1 MGKIPVAVV
10 TGHHNF
16 DVPGFQKLLD
26 CMPQVAFYLQDLH
39 NFVSDEGKF
48 NETYKAIIF
57 YNFHQE
63 PPITSR
69 AEDVRLVQTIDK
81 LAQNGQGLLILHHAL
96 LAFPGWTVWNQIVGI
111 SNRKFRYAANQIV
124 ETEVVEKN
132 HPITDGL
139 QAWEMIDEIYG
150 MIDAGDGSEFILSTT
165 HPDSMKCLA
174 WTREYK
180 NSRVFCY
187 QSGHDNLA
195 FSNPNF
201 RQVIS
206 QSVDWLIE

>member
-1 MGKIPVAVV
+1 MGKIHVAVV

-26 CMPQVAFYLQDLH
+26 SMPQATFYLQDLH

-48 NETYKAIIF
+48 NETYKAVIF

-63 PPITSR
+63 SPVTSQ
-69 AEDVRLVQTIDK
+69 AQDARLVQAIDK

-96 LAFPGWTVWNQIVGI
+96 LAFPDWTVWNQIVGI
-111 SNRKFRYAANQIV
+111 SNRKFRYATNQTV
-124 ETEVVEKN
+124 ETEVVAKN

-139 QAWEMIDEIYG
+139 QRWEMIDEIYG
-150 MIDAGDGSEFILSTT
+150 MIDARDDSQFILSTR
-165 HPDSMKCLA
+165 HPDSMKYLA

-195 FSNPNF
+195 FSNPSF

-206 QSVDWLIE
+206 QAINWLIE

>member
-63 PPITSR
+63 LPITNR
-69 AEDVRLVQTIDK
+69 AKDVRLVQAIDK
-81 LAQNGQGLLILHHAL
+81 LTQNGQGLLILHHAL

-124 ETEVVEKN
+124 ETEVVTKN

-139 QAWEMIDEIYG
+139 QAWEMIG
-150 MIDAGDGSEFILSTT
+150 
-165 HPDSMKCLA
+165 
-174 WTREYK
+174 
-180 NSRVFCY
+180 
-187 QSGHDNLA
+187 
-195 FSNPNF
+195 
-201 RQVIS
+201 
-206 QSVDWLIE
+206 